1 MTHNLKK
8 TFAILSLAIFGSAIL
23 YNCEPDPD
31 SLGEQLF
38 NKDAAKGEEVSYP
51 IIAYNIN
58 NNDTVRSDASRLITG
73 LSGTGA
79 ALSTGVLGSFTEGQ
93 FGMQKASY
101 VTQLR
106 MPTDNFDFNGPNP
119 KIDSVVLVVR
129 PPANTLENTYYITDS
144 IKAPGAYDKND
155 FMVGTETVPVS
166 IEKKSYPVRKYG
178 KIGGASKSMTINVH
192 EVTSF
197 LDANNEAF
205 QRSNAVVGTGE
216 LLGSGVFDGNVST
229 VTVTKKSDN
238 SNLFTGNLGFRI
250 KLSNTDFFKTHI
262 LDKKGKPEL
271 QDASNFTRYFKG
283 IRLSVEGTDKYLFQ
297 FSPDDMEL
305 IMYYK
310 YDKTENSTTTRPQT
324 TLNFNLG
331 NLNAHIGQYEYN
343 RGGYP
348 VESALSNSKP
358 SGDPRLFVQGMG
370 GPSIGVKIPDQTI
383 NDLKKLFAD
392 NKIGIVGAKIRMY
405 ADPLTFTNAHSVD
418 GDRKFTL
425 VPLIYKEGST
435 TMIDYSKLS
444 FTSDVAAGLNMYIY
458 SKKTD
463 TTPEYYD
470 FVVTKT
476 LKNIVE
482 GGANVSAADMVN
494 NPLLINMGTFVK
506 NAQGGA
512 VGAKFTTRA
521 VDANRAIFTGSDAS
535 SKYGIKL
542 MVTYATKKIN

>member
-38 NKDAAKGEEVSYP
+38 NKDAAKGEEISYP

-58 NNDTVRSDASRLITG
+58 NNDTVRSDASKLITG
-73 LSGTGA
+73 LSGTGV
-79 ALSTGVLGSFTEGQ
+79 ALSAGVLGSFTESQ

-106 MPTDNFDFNGPNP
+106 MPTDNFDFNGDNA

-129 PPANTLENTYYITDS
+129 PPANTMDDTYYIADS

-192 EVTSF
+192 EVTTF
-197 LDANNEAF
+197 LDTNNESF
-205 QRSNAVVGTGE
+205 QRSNANISTGE
-216 LLGSGVFDGNVST
+216 LLGSAVFDGNVST

-262 LDKKGKPEL
+262 IDKKGKPEL

-283 IRLSVEGTDKYLFQ
+283 IKLSVQESDRYLFQ

-310 YDKTENSTTTRPQT
+310 YDKTENGVASRPQT
-324 TLNFNLG
+324 TLKFNLG
-331 NLNAHIGQYEYN
+331 NLNAHIGQYEYD
-343 RGGYP
+343 RTT
-348 VESALSNSKP
+348 SKVKDVLNAINKTD
-358 SGDPRLFVQGMG
+358 GDPKLYVQGMG
-370 GPSIGVKIPDQTI
+370 GPSIGLQIPDQTI
-383 NDLKKLFAD
+383 NKLKELFAKD
-392 NKIGIVGAKIRMY
+392 KIGIVGAKIRMY
-405 ADPLTFTNAHSVD
+405 ADPLTWKNTHSVD

-425 VPLIYKEGST
+425 VPLVLKDGKL
-435 TMIDYSKLS
+435 DYSNLS
-444 FTSDVAAGLNMYIY
+444 FSSDVVAGLNMYIY
-458 SKKTD
+458 GKKTD

-482 GGANVSAADMVN
+482 RPATATAAELEN
-494 NPLLINMGTFVK
+494 RPLLVNLGTFVK
-506 NAQGGA
+506 NSQGA
-512 VGAKFTTRA
+512 AAGAKFTTRA
-521 VDANRAIFTGSDAS
+521 IDMNRAIFVGSDAS
-535 SKYGIKL
+535 NANKIQL